1 MAIRLTTPLQNYSSV
16 KIKLRFKNE
25 AQKVAKT
32 FAKLQKTTYLCTA
45 ESEKRL
51 GNELNQFVNIP
62 LTKPMERWVS
72 G

>member
-1 MAIRLTTPLQNYSSV
+1 M
-16 KIKLRFKNE
+16 KLRFKNK

-32 FAKLQKTTYLCTA
+32 FAKLQKTPYLCTA

-51 GNELNQFVNIP
+51 GNEINQFVNLP
-62 LTKPMERWVS
+62 LTKSMERWVS